1 MRWRTGHNYGMSDD
15 DDTFF
20 PETNTVRTGE
30 ESATVT
36 AGGDGIA
43 LQPGPWGEEHL
54 HWTLPILMGVV
65 GLSRSDLATAAS
77 SPLQPP
83 SVGQDRERDQPAH
96 TEHDHPVNDTT
107 HALEDTSTLNSD
119 SGLLGTILPAE
130 IFGQDLGKLP
140 IAMGE
145 GEIVGPVSQT
155 IAASV
160 SMGEE
165 EIVGTDVRRRLDQPL
180 YTGHCTDVMWRLQL
194 GS

>member
-1 MRWRTGHNYGMSDD
+1 MEDRRNYGTA

-20 PETNTVRTGE
+20 SETIAAMIGE
-30 ESATVT
+30 EMATVT
-36 AGGDGIA
+36 AGGDDIV

-54 HWTLPILMGVV
+54 HRTLPILMGVV
-65 GLSRSDLATAAS
+65 GLSRLDLAAAAS

-83 SVGQDRERDQPAH
+83 SVGQDWELPAQP
-96 TEHDHPVNDTT
+96 PVNKDIFTS
-107 HALEDTSTLNSD
+107 HAMEDTSTLNSYN
-119 SGLLGTILPAE
+119 GLFATILPAKG
-130 IFGQDLGKLP
+130 FGLDLGKLP

-165 EIVGTDVRRRLDQPL
+165 EIVGTEVRRPTGQPL
-180 YTGHCTDVMWRLQL
+180 YTGHCTDVTWRLQL
-194 GS
+194 RS

>member
-20 PETNTVRTGE
+20 PETTTVRTGE

-83 SVGQDRERDQPAH
+83 SVGQDWELPAQPSVNMAMGSPASLSSH
-96 TEHDHPVNDTT
+96 SHNPCSHPHNPRTTT
-107 HALEDTSTLNSD
+107 HLNTPPNRSF
-119 SGLLGTILPAE
+119 SIVVVVS
-130 IFGQDLGKLP
+130 
-140 IAMGE
+140 MGE
-145 GEIVGPVSQT
+145 
-155 IAASV
+155 
-160 SMGEE
+160 GEE
-165 EIVGTDVRRRLDQPL
+165 EIVGTDVRRRLGQPL
-180 YTGHCTDVMWRLQL
+180 YTGHCTDVTWALQAAC
-194 GS
+194 